1 MSQKDKIKQR
11 KAKKNRKRKQT
22 ERKATTTTTII
33 TESTRQILYIM
44 KISYNILKYIFVYR
58 YNRRSG
64 EINAAFGTTKV
75 AAAKSENSEKCR
87 QAARQ
92 LSAATLSTS
101 SNATCEWI
109 HHIQQRDRET
119 ERPRERERMN
129 HSTVAR
135 PINSRRMGTCSSIEL
150 EKERERE
157 TDVEQEMERGSPT
170 ICGRDIYATI

>member
-1 MSQKDKIKQR
+1 M
-11 KAKKNRKRKQT
+11 AKNSPMANGNEPKRQNKTTKSKKKTEKRKQT

-92 LSAATLSTS
+92 MSAATLSTS

-119 ERPRERERMN
+119 ARGREDEPF
-129 HSTVAR
+129 H
-135 PINSRRMGTCSSIEL
+135 
-150 EKERERE
+150 
-157 TDVEQEMERGSPT
+157 
-170 ICGRDIYATI
+170 CGQAYK

>member
-1 MSQKDKIKQR
+1 MAKNSPMANGNEPKRQNKTT
-11 KAKKNRKRKQT
+11 KAKKKNRKRKQT

-44 KISYNILKYIFVYR
+44 KIFYNILKYIFVYR

-109 HHIQQRDRET
+109 HHIQQRDRENA
-119 ERPRERERMN
+119 RER
-129 HSTVAR
+129 
-135 PINSRRMGTCSSIEL
+135 G
-150 EKERERE
+150 
-157 TDVEQEMERGSPT
+157 
-170 ICGRDIYATI
+170 